1 MTYICLNM
9 IVKNESRVILRL
21 LESVY
26 PLIDCYCICD
36 TGSTDNTKEII
47 REFFEN
53 KGIPG
58 KIETEPFRDFGYNR
72 THALKLCDQY
82 SAAICHIDYVLLL
95 DADMYLTPIA
105 DVAAFKASLL
115 TRGGD
120 AYYLFQGSER
130 FFYKNVRLLRCQKGY
145 SYWGVT
151 HEYVKTPE
159 GTKYE
164 AIAKDELFIC
174 DIGDGGSK
182 TDKFERDIRL
192 LERGLEEIPDNDRY
206 TFYLANSYRD
216 AGHIEKAIETFKKR
230 IKIGGWVE
238 EVWHSYYSIGK
249 CYARMGDHA
258 NALFWWAEG
267 FNYYPKRI
275 ENLYEM
281 VQYYRIESRHTL
293 AYLWYTIADI
303 QRKKYPITSDYL
315 FLQKDVYDYKLD
327 FELSIIGYYINT
339 ENFDL
344 RRCSTKVLADPN
356 IDENTMRNVFSN
368 YKFYAHKLADHKS
381 DIYDKSLVEVLESVG
396 ELSHIENDYVPSTP
410 SICALDANTIAA
422 VRRYVNYRIDDKG
435 NYVNQSHIKTKNIV
449 GILTREPR
457 TREWCVVNEFVMPYN
472 KALDNIYIGLED
484 VRIMSYKN
492 RLLYHANRGLDRSK
506 IAVESGEVF
515 LASEMGVSSLL
526 SSLLQRVGSGGDG
539 AGGGATK
546 DVEKNWVLVPSIEGE
561 EPRVIYGWSPLTV
574 GKVSNQTEFYVIS
587 EDASVPAFFR
597 HLRGSTNGVVMGGVA
612 ANEIWFIG
620 HLVSYEDRRYY
631 YHMFMVLDA
640 TTLKLKKY
648 STPFTFEGEKVEYT
662 LGFIFMEDHF
672 IIGYS
677 IMDRETKYMTVAKG
691 VADSM
696 MIMNVL

>member
-1 MTYICLNM
+1 
-9 IVKNESRVILRL
+9 
-21 LESVY
+21 
-26 PLIDCYCICD
+26 
-36 TGSTDNTKEII
+36 
-47 REFFEN
+47 
-53 KGIPG
+53 
-58 KIETEPFRDFGYNR
+58 
-72 THALKLCDQY
+72 
-82 SAAICHIDYVLLL
+82 
-95 DADMYLTPIA
+95 MYLTPIA
-105 DVAAFKASLL
+105 DIVAFKASLL
-115 TRGGD
+115 KRGAD
-120 AYYLFQGSER
+120 VYYLFQGSER
-130 FFYKNVRLLRCQKGY
+130 FYYKNVRLIRPNKGY

-174 DIGDGGSK
+174 DIGDGGAK
-182 TDKFERDIRL
+182 ADKFERDIRL
-192 LERGLEEIPDNDRY
+192 LERGLQEIPDNDRY

-249 CYARMGDHA
+249 CYARLGDHA
-258 NALFWWAEG
+258 NALFWWTEG

-327 FELSIIGYYINT
+327 FELSIIGYYTNP
-339 ENFDL
+339 ENIDL
-344 RRCSTKVLADPN
+344 PRCSTKVLANTNVD
-356 IDENTMRNVFSN
+356 DSTMRNVFSN
-368 YKFYAHKLADHKS
+368 YKFYSQKLVDMKTPIFDAT
-381 DIYDKSLVEVLESVG
+381 LVNVIKTVG
-396 ELSHIENDYVPSTP
+396 ENSHIENEYVASTP
-410 SICALDANTIAA
+410 SICTHGEDIAV
-422 VRRYVNYRIDDKG
+422 VRRYVNYRIDEHG

-449 GILTREPR
+449 GILKREP
-457 TREWCVVNEFVMPYN
+457 TSQEWCIVNEFVMPYN

-484 VRIMSYKN
+484 VRIMSYKG

-515 LASEMGVSSLL
+515 LSSEMGA
-526 SSLLQRVGSGGDG
+526 SSLLQRAGS
-539 AGGGATK
+539 TPVK
-546 DVEKNWVLVPSIEGE
+546 DIEKNWVMIPSIKGE

-587 EDASVPAFFR
+587 EDTAVPAFFR
-597 HLRGSTNGVVMGGVA
+597 HLRGSTNGVAIGD
-612 ANEIWFIG
+612 EIWFIG

-631 YHMFMVLDA
+631 YHIFMVLDSL
-640 TTLKLKKY
+640 TLKLKKY

-662 LGFIFMEDHF
+662 LGFVFMDNHF

-677 IMDRETKYMTVAKG
+677 IMDRDTKYMTMAKG

-696 MIMNVL
+696 MIDVL

>member
-1 MTYICLNM
+1 M
-9 IVKNESRVILRL
+9 IVKNESRVIHRL

-26 PLIDCYCICD
+26 TLIDYYCICD

-58 KIETEPFRDFGYNR
+58 KIESEPFRDFGYNR
-72 THALKLCDQY
+72 THALKLCDNY
-82 SAAICHIDYVLLL
+82 SQICHIDYVLLL
-95 DADMYLTPIA
+95 DADMYLTPIQN
-105 DVAAFKASLL
+105 VAVFKQSLI
-115 TRGGD
+115 TRGAD

-130 FFYKNVRLLRCQKGY
+130 FFYKNVRLLRPQKGY
-145 SYWGVT
+145 TYWGVT
-151 HEYVKTPE
+151 HEYVKTPD

-182 TDKFERDIRL
+182 TDKIERDIRL

-216 AGHIEKAIETFKKR
+216 AGHIEKSIETFKKR

-238 EVWHSYYSIGK
+238 EVWHSHYSIGK
-249 CYARMGDHA
+249 CYMRLGDAA
-258 NALFWWAEG
+258 NALFWWMEG

-275 ENLYEM
+275 ENLYEI
-281 VQYYRIESRHTL
+281 VQYYRVEGKHTL
-293 AYLWYTIADI
+293 SYLWYTIADI

-344 RRCSTKVLADPN
+344 CRCSAKVLADAN
-356 IDENTMRNVFSN
+356 VDDNTMRNVFSN
-368 YKFYAHKLADHKS
+368 YKFYAHKLASTNTSTFDHHG
-381 DIYDKSLVEVLESVG
+381 LVEVLKTVG
-396 ELSHIENDYVPSTP
+396 ECQNIENEYVASTP
-410 SICALDANTIAA
+410 SICAIDDNTIAV
-422 VRRYVNYRIDDKG
+422 VRRYVNYRIDEKG

-449 GILTREPR
+449 GILKKEP
-457 TREWCVVNEFVMPYN
+457 TTGVWCIASEFVMPYN
-472 KALDNIYIGLED
+472 KALDNTYIGLED
-484 VRIMSYKN
+484 VRIMSYNN
-492 RLLYHANRGLDRSK
+492 RLLYHANRGLGHSK

-515 LASEMGVSSLL
+515 LSSEMGA
-526 SSLLQRVGSGGDG
+526 SSLLQRVGHGQP
-539 AGGGATK
+539 K
-546 DVEKNWVLVPSIEGE
+546 DIEKNWVLVPSVKGE
-561 EPRVIYGWSPLTV
+561 EPRVIYGWSPLTI
-574 GKVSNQTEFYVIS
+574 GKVSNQTEYYVVS
-587 EDASVPAFFR
+587 EDTAVPTFFK
-597 HLRGSTNGVVMGGVA
+597 HLRGSTNGVVVGGSGGVA

-640 TTLKLKKY
+640 STLKLKKY
-648 STPFTFEGEKVEYT
+648 SMPFTFEGEKVEYT
-662 LGFIFMEDHF
+662 LGFVALDDKFL
-672 IIGYS
+672 IGYS
-677 IMDRETKYMTVAKG
+677 IMDRETKYITVGKST
-691 VADSM
+691 VDDM
-696 MIMNVL
+696 MIVL